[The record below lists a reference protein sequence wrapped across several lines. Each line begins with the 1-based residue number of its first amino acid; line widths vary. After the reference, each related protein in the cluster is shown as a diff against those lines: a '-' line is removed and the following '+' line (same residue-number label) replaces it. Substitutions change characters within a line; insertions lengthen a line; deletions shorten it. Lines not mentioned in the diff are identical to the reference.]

1 MTEEIIKT
9 QSRVEHDIW
18 RLAKEFYGV
27 PFGSLTKEQQNEV
40 MRMKLGQSLLKEI
53 GIAKRAF
60 EHSHIRIA
68 KLLKEN
74 KGELQKRIKTALP
87 EYQVK

>member
-1 MTEEIIKT
+1 MTEEINKIQNK
-9 QSRVEHDIW
+9 VEHDIW

-27 PFGSLTKEQQNEV
+27 AFGSLTKEQQKEV
-40 MRMKLGQSLLKEI
+40 MRIKLGQSMLKEI

-60 EHSHIRIA
+60 EHSHIRIS
-68 KLLKEN
+68 KLMKEESTQLKN
-74 KGELQKRIKTALP
+74 RIKQHLP